1 MDSPTQKNM
10 DDPLKIYGWLQNK
23 QKIWIALNEW
33 PTKSYG
39 WPETNYSIY
48 TRILRC
54 PRKERKSD
62 F

>member
-1 MDSPTQKNM
+1 M